1 MFNSSLFFYFLVGI
15 GWKIVDCTAHD
26 GLGDSSQKLLDE
38 TGCPVDE
45 LLMPMPE
52 AGPARDID
60 LMRHQEAVAK
70 FAAFKFPDR
79 DRLHLS
85 CGLQLCRGA
94 CLKVMTLNNILNS
107 KAISFDLICLIFD
120 SFGTQF

>member
-1 MFNSSLFFYFLVGI
+1 M
-15 GWKIVDCTAHD
+15 DCTAHD

-38 TGCPVDE
+38 LGCPLDE
-45 LLMPMPE
+45 LLLPLPE
-52 AGPARDID
+52 LGPVRNID

-85 CGLQLCRGA
+85 CGLQLCRGK
-94 CLKVMTLNNILNS
+94 CLTVRN
-107 KAISFDLICLIFD
+107 
-120 SFGTQF
+120 